1 MPIPQRGFWM
11 LCVGRDEGVDEQ
23 VVTSGQRSRW
33 VAMPFQV
40 DRTSPPTVDSL
51 PATSAAELAAWVK
64 PPTFRDPL
72 KGLATLR
79 AIAQMFLK
87 HDQAA
92 RWLPIIAKLAS
103 TCFDPDRALN
113 NWERFFRALPS
124 IDDFL
129 RLLPASPRLPA
140 MLSTLFGGSQY
151 LTDMVLQDPTLV
163 EWLDSVGQL
172 FSSRTKEEMAQDL
185 TDWLEH
191 GISLEDRW
199 RILRRFR
206 KREMVRIGLRDL
218 GRQGDL
224 IETTEDLSNLADV
237 CLAGAYDVCF
247 RELAAR
253 YGNPTWIDDA
263 GRVQPCEFAIL
274 GLGKLGGQELNFSS
288 DIDLMFLYTCDGET
302 SNGHQGQTSQ
312 YITNHEFY
320 TRLARLLLKAIH
332 DITADGNVYRVDL
345 RLRPDGRG
353 GPIVNSLA
361 QLEVYYES
369 WGKTWERQM
378 LLKARTVAASEKLG
392 REFLHTVRPFI
403 FRKYLDAAALQEI
416 KQIKEQIDRSLDQQR
431 GRGIDIKLGRGGIR
445 EIEFVAQCF
454 QLVFGGQDSWL
465 RERHTLRALH
475 RISERGYLTYE
486 EYSNLAK
493 AYIFFRE
500 LEHRLQMAHGRQTH
514 ELPTD
519 VDELATLARKMGLR
533 GQDAEVLATVL
544 MQRYREHTTKVRK
557 IYDKLF
563 YGDFLDVGEDASP
576 EWYTLAA
583 GIKAGQALLRQFQ
596 FTDLE
601 KTYRNLMQLHDGP
614 PSVHPTAK
622 SQELFRQLCGTLLR
636 VASQQPDPD
645 LAINNLEQFVASTPA
660 RESLFRLWLDNE
672 ALLRVVLSLFGNSI
686 FLSKRLIQQ
695 PDLLDT
701 LLNPVSLTTAK
712 TAAELG
718 ADLELLLA
726 RASRYDERLDIIR
739 RFKRAEEF
747 RIGLREIAGEADILA
762 TMRDLSNLADVYLE
776 AMLQSVWKE
785 WAGPFGLPQSPAS
798 QGFLIIALGKL
809 GGMELDFASDL
820 DLLFVNADPSDA
832 ALVPQQFA
840 YNKLAEKLVQAIG
853 GMSRYGTVF
862 RVDLGLRPEGN
873 KGPLVLSVGGLRDYY
888 QHRGQLWER
897 QALLRARPIAG
908 DPALAHWV
916 MQVIET
922 FVYETPIEPDIVE
935 KVSAMRQRIEHE
947 RVKEGEER
955 WDIKVGRGGL
965 VDIEFAVQLH
975 QLLFGAGDSTLHVT
989 STWDALEALERQGY
1003 VPSSVAQS
1011 LRDAYGF
1018 LRRVESALRIVD
1030 DRSINTIPDNQAD
1043 QRRLARRLGYQD
1055 VDKLRAEQAMLA
1067 DIQRCLAQVRTL
1079 YERLMQDLRQ
1089 HIGRDYG

>member
-1 MPIPQRGFWM
+1 MPLQLDRASPRTM
-11 LCVGRDEGVDEQ
+11 NRLPESLEADL
-23 VVTSGQRSRW
+23 
-33 VAMPFQV
+33 VAWLRQ
-40 DRTSPPTVDSL
+40 SSL
-51 PATSAAELAAWVK
+51 
-64 PPTFRDPL
+64 RDPL
-72 KGLATLR
+72 QGLATLR
-79 AIAQMFLK
+79 TIAELLPAS
-87 HDQAA
+87 DQAA
-92 RWLPIIAKLAS
+92 RWLPIIAKQAS
-103 TCFDPDRALN
+103 IAFDPDRALN
-113 NWERFFRALPS
+113 NWERFFRALAG
-124 IDDFL
+124 IDDVL
-129 RLLPASPRLPA
+129 ELLHASPRLPA
-140 MLSTLFGGSQY
+140 TLSTLFGGSQY
-151 LTDMVLQDPTLV
+151 LTDMVLQDPSIV
-163 EWLDSVGQL
+163 EWLESERRL
-172 FSSRTKEEMAQDL
+172 FTARTKEEMAHDL

-191 GISLEDRW
+191 GRSLEERFS
-199 RILRRFR
+199 ILRRFR

-218 GRQGDL
+218 TRQGDL
-224 IETTEDLSNLADV
+224 VETTEDLSNLADV
-237 CLAGAYDVCF
+237 CLSGAYEVCF
-247 RELAAR
+247 QELAAR
-253 YGNPTWIDDA
+253 YGRPMGKDDA
-263 GRVQPCEFAIL
+263 AQPQACEFAIL

-302 SNGHQGQTSQ
+302 ANGGGPESHAAQH
-312 YITNHEFY
+312 ITNHEFY
-320 TRLARLLLKAIH
+320 IRLARLLLKAIH
-332 DITADGNVYRVDL
+332 DITAEGNVYRVDL

-378 LLKARTVAASEKLG
+378 LLKARTVAGSEQLG
-392 REFLHTVRPFI
+392 REFLRTMRPFI

-416 KQIKEQIDRSLDQQR
+416 KQIKEQIDRSLEQQR

-465 RERHTLRALH
+465 QERHSLRALH

-486 EYSNLAK
+486 EYSDLAK

-500 LEHRLQMAHGRQTH
+500 LEHRIQMAHGRQTH

-533 GQDAEVLATVL
+533 GHDAEGLAMVL

-557 IYDKLF
+557 VYDKLF
-563 YGDFLDVGEDASP
+563 YGDFFDAGEDASP

-583 GIKAGQALLRQFQ
+583 GMKAGQALLRQFQ
-596 FTDLE
+596 FVDLE
-601 KTYRNLMQLHDGP
+601 KTYRNLIQLHDGA
-614 PSVHPTAK
+614 PSAHPTAK
-622 SQELFRQLCGTLLR
+622 SQALFRQLCGTLLR
-636 VASQQPDPD
+636 VASEQPDPD

-660 RESLFRLWLDNE
+660 RESLFRLWLDHE
-672 ALLRVVLSLFGNSI
+672 ALLRVVLSLFGNSV

-701 LLNPVSLTTAK
+701 LLNPASLIRAK
-712 TAAELG
+712 TKAALRD
-718 ADLELLLA
+718 DLESLLA
-726 RASRYDERLDIIR
+726 QASRYDERLAVVR

-762 TMRDLSNLADVYLE
+762 TMGDLSNLADVYLE
-776 AMLQSVWKE
+776 AVLRIVWNE
-785 WAGPFGLPQSPAS
+785 WARPLGLPESPEA

-820 DLLFVNADPSDA
+820 DLLFVNEDSADTA
-832 ALVPQQFA
+832 IVLQQFA
-840 YNKLAEKLVQAIG
+840 YNKIAEKLVQAIG

-873 KGPLVLSVGGLRDYY
+873 KGPLVLSISGLRDYY

-897 QALLRARPIAG
+897 QALLRARPVAG
-908 DPALAHWV
+908 DSGLAQRV
-916 MQVIET
+916 MRVIEA
-922 FVYETPIEPDIVE
+922 FVYEGPIEPDIVD
-935 KVSAMRQRIEHE
+935 KITAMRQRIEHE
-947 RVKEGEER
+947 RAREGRER

-965 VDIEFAVQLH
+965 VDIEFLAQLH
-975 QLLFGAGDSTLHVT
+975 QLLFGATTPTLRVT
-989 STWDALEALERQGY
+989 STWDVLEALTRQGILPFPVARSLQEAY
-1003 VPSSVAQS
+1003 V
-1011 LRDAYGF
+1011 F

-1055 VDKLRAEQAMLA
+1055 DSKSRAEQTMLA
-1067 DIQRCLAQVRTL
+1067 DIQTCLTQVRTL
-1079 YERLMQDLRQ
+1079 YERLMQERGDDA
-1089 HIGRDYG
+1089 GGGYG